1 MDKFI
6 SDRTTDM
13 PTSNPSP
20 IVVPPWPITTRSLV
34 TIDAIATAETR
45 PAAVTTHC
53 RQSPGTPVHDSAH
66 R

>member
-1 MDKFI
+1 MDGVI
-6 SDRTTDM
+6 SDRTTNVSN
-13 PTSNPSP
+13 SNPSP
-20 IVVPPWPITTRSLV
+20 IVVPIWPIATRSLV